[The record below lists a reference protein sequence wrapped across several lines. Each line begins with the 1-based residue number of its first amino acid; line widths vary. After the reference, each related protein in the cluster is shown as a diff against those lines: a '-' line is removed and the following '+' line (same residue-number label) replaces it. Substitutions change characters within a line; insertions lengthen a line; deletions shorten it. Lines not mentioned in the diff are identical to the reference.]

1 MAAGE
6 SSTCHIVPTRD
17 SNIFRLRVRLP
28 SSEDA
33 TPEVLAS
40 STVVAGC
47 SFHTFYWPACTRY
60 SDMFGII
67 PTGPVLKADT
77 KVSTHMVFLDK
88 TGTPA
93 PSIGTGFHVDGVLFL
108 CAPREDL
115 KSNCVVD
122 NHFVVLCSVNIEHHS
137 DPAIPPWAPPSSSA
151 ENELPHLAH
160 NLAVLWGKQELTDVS
175 FDVGGES
182 LGAHRV
188 VLATA
193 SAVFRAELYGPMAES
208 NMASSITI
216 QDMEASTFR
225 SMLHYIY
232 HGSLPDAG
240 KIVVPSAVA
249 EYQHLLVAADRY
261 AVEKLKKIC
270 EDKLCAD
277 GITVDSVV
285 SMLELA
291 EQHVCSKLKAR
302 CFSFLADGDNF
313 KVVATS
319 GEYLRL
325 MQSFPNLLAEARDMF
340 KIPHEKPTIVDPGSH
355 KKTRLC

>member
-6 SSTCHIVPTRD
+6 SSACHIVPTRD

-33 TPEVLAS
+33 TPELKS

-47 SFHTFYWPACTRY
+47 TFHTFYWPARTSSGDR
-60 SDMFGII
+60 FGIH
-67 PTGPVLKADT
+67 PSDPVLKADT
-77 KVSTHMVFLDK
+77 KVSTHMVLLDK

-93 PSIGTGFHVDGVLFL
+93 PSIGIGKSVANPAGGFVL
-108 CAPREDL
+108 CATREEV
-115 KSNCVVD
+115 KANCVVD
-122 NHFVVLCSVNIEHHS
+122 NYFVVLCSVN
-137 DPAIPPWAPPSSSA
+137 AIPPWAPPSSST
-151 ENELPHLAH
+151 ENELPDLGH
-160 NLAVLWGKQELTDVS
+160 NLAMLWGKQELTDVS

-188 VLATA
+188 VLAVA

-240 KIVVPSAVA
+240 KIAVPSAVA

-261 AVEKLKKIC
+261 AVERLKKIC
-270 EDKLCAD
+270 EDKLYAD

-291 EQHVCSKLKAR
+291 EQHACSKLKAR

-340 KIPHEKPTIVDPGSH
+340 KIPHEKPTIMDPGSH

>member
-1 MAAGE
+1 MAA
-6 SSTCHIVPTRD
+6 CHIVPTRD

-33 TPEVLAS
+33 TPELLEL

-47 SFHTFYWPACTRY
+47 RFRTLYWPARTSP
-60 SDMFGII
+60 SDKFGIR
-67 PTGPVLKADT
+67 PTGPVLKAAA
-77 KVSTHMVFLDK
+77 KVSTHMVLLDK

-93 PSIGTGFHVDGVLFL
+93 PSIGTRFHVDGMFVL
-108 CAPREDL
+108 CAPREDV
-115 KSNCVVD
+115 KANCVVD

-137 DPAIPPWAPPSSSA
+137 DPAIPPWAPPSSST
-151 ENELPHLAH
+151 ENEIPGLGH
-160 NLAVLWGKQELTDVS
+160 NLAVLWGKQELTDIS

-182 LGAHRV
+182 LGAHRL
-188 VLATA
+188 VLAAA
-193 SAVFRAELYGPMAES
+193 SPVFRAELYGPMAES
-208 NMASSITI
+208 SMTSITV

-249 EYQHLLVAADRY
+249 AEYQHLLVAADMY
-261 AVEKLKKIC
+261 AVERLKKVC

-319 GEYLRL
+319 GEYLCL
-325 MQSFPNLLAEARDMF
+325 MQSFLNLLAEARDTF
-340 KIPHEKPTIVDPGSH
+340 KIPHEKPTIMDPGSQ